1 MPCSRKYA
9 TLEARRLREW
19 FGRGASPCRTKDRY
33 GQIRCVRGPSTTMPI
48 FQPAPDVQKSTRN
61 PLTRDEARRI
71 AVIQKIYRL
80 GIFRTQVTIEI
91 DVRFGAHFGHNSDI
105 AQCLRWAKTR
115 LMHRSKECAYSMTS
129 SALACS
135 NCGTV
140 RPNALAVFIPHK
152 LSQGCGLQAITSS
165 TGAVAL
171 RPGKEACRL
180 WSKSREPS
188 A

>member
-1 MPCSRKYA
+1 MVR
-9 TLEARRLREW
+9 ARRIALPHER
-19 FGRGASPCRTKDRY
+19 
-33 GQIRCVRGPSTTMPI
+33 QIWSDSMCSWSINHNANFSTGP
-48 FQPAPDVQKSTRN
+48 PDVQKSTRN

-188 A
+188 AVKVEAI